1 MNSLQSPTLRLHG
14 SNAPPHSWTRSPV
27 QCRYENHVILCVIRH
42 ALHHAASRNDGPFQR
57 EGCHLRRRGERNRIR
72 HHRLPAAALLAVWKV
87 SHAMNP
93 TKSAAPI
100 PKIHRV
106 ALVDNDPRALES
118 LSLLI
123 EAKVPTAY
131 VVWTATSGDE
141 AIERCQRNDDNLN
154 LLVLDMSMEGLQ
166 GPAICHR
173 IRLMDR
179 HLPILGITSFSI
191 NSYRSRLM
199 EAGAQGLIGKEDS
212 DQLAKAI
219 ERLCGGNVMEGFE
232 PPALANVRIRR
243 EGDLTAAHRA
253 RGANHLPVRRRHAG
267 QGDRRTTGH
276 LRKHRAQAYAGHSQ
290 EAELQDGTPG
300 SGIVGKIACTLNP
313 QNPDP

>member
-1 MNSLQSPTLRLHG
+1 
-14 SNAPPHSWTRSPV
+14 
-27 QCRYENHVILCVIRH
+27 
-42 ALHHAASRNDGPFQR
+42 
-57 EGCHLRRRGERNRIR
+57 
-72 HHRLPAAALLAVWKV
+72 
-87 SHAMNP
+87 MNP

-243 EGDLTAAHRA
+243 EEETSPRLTVREEQIISLCARSKSSPCAPTACWTGRSPNDWTSPKTPCASICRA
-253 RGANHLPVRRRHAG
+253 FSRSGTARRHARQWHCG
-267 QGDRRTTGH
+267 
-276 LRKHRAQAYAGHSQ
+276 
-290 EAELQDGTPG
+290 
-300 SGIVGKIACTLNP
+300 
-313 QNPDP
+313 

>member
-1 MNSLQSPTLRLHG
+1 MESEPCDESHEI
-14 SNAPPHSWTRSPV
+14 RS
-27 QCRYENHVILCVIRH
+27 
-42 ALHHAASRNDGPFQR
+42 
-57 EGCHLRRRGERNRIR
+57 
-72 HHRLPAAALLAVWKV
+72 
-87 SHAMNP
+87 SH
-93 TKSAAPI
+93 T
-100 PKIHRV
+100 KIHRV

-232 PPALANVRIRR
+232 PPAWPTCAS
-243 EGDLTAAHRA
+243 DA
-253 RGANHLPVRRRHAG
+253 RRRPHRGSPCA
-267 QGDRRTTGH
+267 RSKSSPCAPTACWTG
-276 LRKHRAQAYAGHSQ
+276 RSPN
-290 EAELQDGTPG
+290 D
-300 SGIVGKIACTLNP
+300 
-313 QNPDP
+313 

>member
-1 MNSLQSPTLRLHG
+1 
-14 SNAPPHSWTRSPV
+14 
-27 QCRYENHVILCVIRH
+27 
-42 ALHHAASRNDGPFQR
+42 
-57 EGCHLRRRGERNRIR
+57 
-72 HHRLPAAALLAVWKV
+72 
-87 SHAMNP
+87 MNP

-179 HLPILGITSFSI
+179 HLS
-191 NSYRSRLM
+191 
-199 EAGAQGLIGKEDS
+199 ADS
-212 DQLAKAI
+212 GHHQL
-219 ERLCGGNVMEGFE
+219 L
-232 PPALANVRIRR
+232 
-243 EGDLTAAHRA
+243 HQQ
-253 RGANHLPVRRRHAG
+253 LP
-267 QGDRRTTGH
+267 
-276 LRKHRAQAYAGHSQ
+276 
-290 EAELQDGTPG
+290 
-300 SGIVGKIACTLNP
+300 
-313 QNPDP
+313 

>member
-1 MNSLQSPTLRLHG
+1 M
-14 SNAPPHSWTRSPV
+14 
-27 QCRYENHVILCVIRH
+27 LCTMQP
-42 ALHHAASRNDGPFQR
+42 AGTMTPFQR

-243 EGDLTAAHRA
+243 EEETSPRLT
-253 RGANHLPVRRRHAG
+253 VREEQIISLCADG
-267 QGDRRTTGH
+267 MLDREIAEQLDISESTV
-276 LRKHRAQAYAGHSQ
+276 RKHMQGILKKLNCKTARQAVALWVRSH
-290 EAELQDGTPG
+290 AR
-300 SGIVGKIACTLNP
+300 
-313 QNPDP
+313 

>member
-1 MNSLQSPTLRLHG
+1 
-14 SNAPPHSWTRSPV
+14 
-27 QCRYENHVILCVIRH
+27 
-42 ALHHAASRNDGPFQR
+42 
-57 EGCHLRRRGERNRIR
+57 
-72 HHRLPAAALLAVWKV
+72 
-87 SHAMNP
+87 MNP

-243 EGDLTAAHRA
+243 EEETSPRLT
-253 RGANHLPVRRRHAG
+253 VREEQIISLCADG
-267 QGDRRTTGH
+267 MLDREIRTTGH

-300 SGIVGKIACTLNP
+300 SGIVGEIACTLNP

>member
-1 MNSLQSPTLRLHG
+1 M
-14 SNAPPHSWTRSPV
+14 
-27 QCRYENHVILCVIRH
+27 
-42 ALHHAASRNDGPFQR
+42 
-57 EGCHLRRRGERNRIR
+57 
-72 HHRLPAAALLAVWKV
+72 K
-87 SHAMNP
+87 P
-93 TKSAAPI
+93 TKSASTPI

-123 EAKVPTAY
+123 EAKVSTAY
-131 VVWTATSGDE
+131 VVWTTTSGDE

-154 LLVLDMSMEGLQ
+154 LLILDMSMEGLQ

-212 DQLAKAI
+212 VQLAKAI
-219 ERLCGGNVMEGFE
+219 ERLCGGDVMEGFE
-232 PPALANVRIRR
+232 SPALANVRVRR
-243 EGDLTAAHRA
+243 EEETSPRLSWHSVASMHCPAEAMTMEAMARPAAKTRPT
-253 RGANHLPVRRRHAG
+253 GAMSSTNGRRS
-267 QGDRRTTGH
+267 TIT
-276 LRKHRAQAYAGHSQ
+276 SC
-290 EAELQDGTPG
+290 P
-300 SGIVGKIACTLNP
+300 P
-313 QNPDP
+313 

>member
-1 MNSLQSPTLRLHG
+1 MNS
-14 SNAPPHSWTRSPV
+14 
-27 QCRYENHVILCVIRH
+27 
-42 ALHHAASRNDGPFQR
+42 
-57 EGCHLRRRGERNRIR
+57 
-72 HHRLPAAALLAVWKV
+72 
-87 SHAMNP
+87 

-131 VVWTATSGDE
+131 VVWTAASGDE

-219 ERLCGGNVMEGFE
+219 RS
-232 PPALANVRIRR
+232 I
-243 EGDLTAAHRA
+243 DL
-253 RGANHLPVRRRHAG
+253 
-267 QGDRRTTGH
+267 
-276 LRKHRAQAYAGHSQ
+276 
-290 EAELQDGTPG
+290 
-300 SGIVGKIACTLNP
+300 
-313 QNPDP
+313 

>member
-1 MNSLQSPTLRLHG
+1 
-14 SNAPPHSWTRSPV
+14 
-27 QCRYENHVILCVIRH
+27 
-42 ALHHAASRNDGPFQR
+42 
-57 EGCHLRRRGERNRIR
+57 
-72 HHRLPAAALLAVWKV
+72 
-87 SHAMNP
+87 MNP

-100 PKIHRV
+100 PKVHRV

-243 EGDLTAAHRA
+243 EEETSPRLT
-253 RGANHLPVRRRHAG
+253 VREEQIISLCADGMLDR
-267 QGDRRTTGH
+267 GDRRTTGH

-300 SGIVGKIACTLNP
+300 SGIVGEIACTLNP

>member
-27 QCRYENHVILCVIRH
+27 QCRYENHVIVCGIRH
-42 ALHHAASRNDGPFQR
+42 ALHHAASRNDDPFQR

-72 HHRLPAAALLAVWKV
+72 HHQLPAAALLAVWKV

-100 PKIHRV
+100 PKVHRV

-243 EGDLTAAHRA
+243 EEETSPRLT
-253 RGANHLPVRRRHAG
+253 VREEQIISLCADG
-267 QGDRRTTGH
+267 MLDREIAEQLDISESTV
-276 LRKHRAQAYAGHSQ
+276 RKHMQGILKKLNCKTARQAVALWVRSH
-290 EAELQDGTPG
+290 AR
-300 SGIVGKIACTLNP
+300 
-313 QNPDP
+313 

>member
-1 MNSLQSPTLRLHG
+1 M
-14 SNAPPHSWTRSPV
+14 
-27 QCRYENHVILCVIRH
+27 
-42 ALHHAASRNDGPFQR
+42 
-57 EGCHLRRRGERNRIR
+57 
-72 HHRLPAAALLAVWKV
+72 
-87 SHAMNP
+87 
-93 TKSAAPI
+93 
-100 PKIHRV
+100 
-106 ALVDNDPRALES
+106 ES

-243 EGDLTAAHRA
+243 EEETSPRLT
-253 RGANHLPVRRRHAG
+253 VREEQIISLCA
-267 QGDRRTTGH
+267 D
-276 LRKHRAQAYAGHSQ
+276 RAQAYAGHSQ

>member
-1 MNSLQSPTLRLHG
+1 MLCTMQPAGTMAP
-14 SNAPPHSWTRSPV
+14 SNGK
-27 QCRYENHVILCVIRH
+27 
-42 ALHHAASRNDGPFQR
+42 AAIFADAARGTASAIID
-57 EGCHLRRRGERNRIR
+57 CRRRFTGCVESEPCDESHEIR
-72 HHRLPAAALLAVWKV
+72 S
-87 SHAMNP
+87 SH
-93 TKSAAPI
+93 T
-100 PKIHRV
+100 KIHRV

-199 EAGAQGLIGKEDS
+199 EP
-212 DQLAKAI
+212 
-219 ERLCGGNVMEGFE
+219 ER
-232 PPALANVRIRR
+232 R
-243 EGDLTAAHRA
+243 D
-253 RGANHLPVRRRHAG
+253 
-267 QGDRRTTGH
+267 
-276 LRKHRAQAYAGHSQ
+276 
-290 EAELQDGTPG
+290 
-300 SGIVGKIACTLNP
+300 
-313 QNPDP
+313 